1 MNISVIW
8 HQLKRFFNFEGGIHI
23 AEIWPWKQEGLQ
35 QSEGKGNARCF
46 DAWGTK
52 KSQVR
57 NSNLQPY
64 YNAKIIQWSVV
75 APCGVEWHHC

>member
-1 MNISVIW
+1 MTPAKKNI
-8 HQLKRFFNFEGGIHI
+8 FNFEGGIHI

-57 NSNLQPY
+57 NCN
-64 YNAKIIQWSVV
+64 
-75 APCGVEWHHC
+75 